1 MNINPKIEV
10 IHLTRFYTTW
20 EKKKHKNLWI
30 VKNNKPNKLAIIYN
44 EMFID
49 KIEACI
55 NKLAYITLEND
66 SNTNINRKTQIL
78 VK

>member
-1 MNINPKIEV
+1 
-10 IHLTRFYTTW
+10 
-20 EKKKHKNLWI
+20 
-30 VKNNKPNKLAIIYN
+30 
-44 EMFID
+44 MFVD

-78 VK
+78 KK